1 MKAVLQRVTHAQV
14 VVDGELISKIDNGF
28 MILLGVGNDDTK
40 EDEDVLSKKISGM
53 RVFEDENGK
62 MNLSLTDIGGSILC
76 ISQFTLFADC
86 RKGRRPSFINA
97 GAPDMA
103 NELYKYFCERIKT
116 DGIEDVKKGIFG
128 ADMKVSLLND
138 GPVTIIL
145 DSKELI
151 K

>member
-1 MKAVLQRVTHAQV
+1 MKAVLQRVTHANV
-14 VVDGELISKIDNGF
+14 VVENELISEINNGF
-28 MILLGVGNDDTK
+28 LILLGVENGDTK
-40 EDEDVLSKKISGM
+40 ADADVLSKKISGL

-62 MNLSLTDIGGSILC
+62 MNLSLTDTNGSVLV
-76 ISQFTLFADC
+76 ISQFTLLADC

-97 GAPDMA
+97 GAPDVA
-103 NELYKYFCERIKT
+103 NELYKYFCERIKN

-138 GPVTIIL
+138 GPVTILL
-145 DSKELI
+145 DSKELT